1 MWCTK
6 VTYRVSFK
14 ELYWFSLEQWFPNGA
29 PWAPLRG
36 TPLFLLFC
44 QTLPPTQKSGFA
56 TWHARSISQRGRCL
70 KFFCAPWQLGKQAVH
85 TKGRHRKE
93 SVCNFSYKSKLS
105 DNVMHISM
113 LRGVPHHFCKP
124 RSGPRHTFGWRTT
137 ALEQRELCGLFVRLS
152 QQRCSWPLLDKR
164 YQDPDTFSRFLFFC
178 ILTNLQL
185 SYHV

>member
-105 DNVMHISM
+105 DNVMHINM

-124 RSGPRHTFGWRTT
+124 RRGPGTLLVG
-137 ALEQRELCGLFVRLS
+137 E
-152 QQRCSWPLLDKR
+152 PLLW
-164 YQDPDTFSRFLFFC
+164 SRENCVASL
-178 ILTNLQL
+178 
-185 SYHV
+185 

>member
-1 MWCTK
+1 MGLG
-6 VTYRVSFK
+6 
-14 ELYWFSLEQWFPNGA
+14 E
-29 PWAPLRG
+29 PLCAVL
-36 TPLFLLFC
+36 PPFLLFC

-70 KFFCAPWQLGKQAVH
+70 KFFCAPWHLGEQAVH
-85 TKGRHRKE
+85 TKGRHRSE

-105 DNVMHISM
+105 DDVMHIRM

-124 RSGPRHTFGWRTT
+124 RRDPRHTFGWRTT

-164 YQDPDTFSRFLFFC
+164 YQDTNTFSRFLSFC